1 MLLFYDKTLYNK
13 IKDKVHKRNKRGYW
27 EDNNMLNTVQVGARL
42 KELRKKSRFTQGQV
56 ATYLDVD
63 QSLVSKIEDG
73 ERTASSVILAK
84 LAVLFCCSLADL
96 VSEIDYKPVPQMA
109 FRVDELTD
117 ADLKNMVFIHKIVM
131 NQVQMDKLL
140 GRINHE
146 L

>member
-1 MLLFYDKTLYNK
+1 
-13 IKDKVHKRNKRGYW
+13 
-27 EDNNMLNTVQVGARL
+27 MLNTVQVGARL
-42 KELRKKSRFTQGQV
+42 KELRKKSRLTQGQV
-56 ATYLDVD
+56 AAYLDVD

-84 LAVLFCCSLADL
+84 LAVLFCCPIADL
-96 VSEIDYKPVPQMA
+96 VSETDYKPVLQMA
-109 FRVDELTD
+109 FRADELTD

-146 L
+146 